1 MDWKRR
7 WQPSFPRRQN
17 GGSGGSQ
24 RDPAGKAWLT
34 KYRYQSLT
42 KGQPRQ
48 PAKRAE
54 RPEPGEVHVFSPPGH
69 LSSILSRSAG
79 AIVRVLTLAAWLVA
93 VAGPVRGMELD
104 LQPLRAT
111 QFALAGDATRV
122 RMVMHFDRE
131 PLARWFLLRSPHRL
145 VIDLPE
151 AAFAV
156 DPDSLKPRGLV
167 REIRYG
173 HLDAG
178 RSRMIVSSKG
188 PFKVEAFDVLK
199 NETSPGYRLVLDI
212 VAAGEREFEQALS
225 LQADK
230 TGSTAAPK
238 GDRLGETAEPGPR
251 KRFTIAIDAGHG
263 GIDGGAAGL
272 TGTVEKDITLA
283 FALELKQALEASGRY
298 ALVMTRD
305 KDEFLRLDDRVRI
318 ARQAEADL
326 FISIHADTIRARGV
340 NGATVYTVSDRA
352 SDEDARALAEREN
365 LADQLAGID
374 VSEENREVADILTDL
389 VRRETHSFSLRFART
404 LVGELSTQIEMIK
417 NPHRSAGF
425 RVLRAPDVP
434 SVLVELGYLSDAG
447 DEKRL
452 NDPDW
457 RKKAIGSIS
466 AAVSAFAGDRAGAG
480 G

>member
-1 MDWKRR
+1 M
-7 WQPSFPRRQN
+7 
-17 GGSGGSQ
+17 
-24 RDPAGKAWLT
+24 
-34 KYRYQSLT
+34 
-42 KGQPRQ
+42 
-48 PAKRAE
+48 
-54 RPEPGEVHVFSPPGH
+54 
-69 LSSILSRSAG
+69 
-79 AIVRVLTLAAWLVA
+79 
-93 VAGPVRGMELD
+93 
-104 LQPLRAT
+104 
-111 QFALAGDATRV
+111 AGDATRV
-122 RMVMHFDRE
+122 RLLVHFDRE
-131 PLARWFLLRSPHRL
+131 PLVRWFLLRAPHRL

-151 AAFAV
+151 AAFV
-156 DPDSLKPRGLV
+156 IEPESLKPRGLV
-167 REIRYG
+167 REVRYG

-178 RSRMIVSSKG
+178 RSRMIVGGKG

-199 NETSPGYRLVLDI
+199 NETSEGYRLVVDI
-212 VAAGEREFEQALS
+212 VVASEQEFEQALL

-238 GDRLGETAEPGPR
+238 NDRLGEPGEAAVP
-251 KRFTIAIDAGHG
+251 KRFTIVLDAGHG

-283 FALELKQALEASGRY
+283 FANELKEKLEQEGRY
-298 ALVMTRD
+298 NIVMTRE
-305 KDEFLRLDDRVRI
+305 KDEFLRLDERVRI
-318 ARQAEADL
+318 ARQAAADL
-326 FISIHADTIRARGV
+326 FISVHADTIRAQGV

-365 LADQLAGID
+365 LADQVAGIA
-374 VSEENREVADILTDL
+374 VSDENRDVADILTDL

-447 DEKRL
+447 DEMRL
-452 NDPDW
+452 KDPEW
-457 RKKAIGSIS
+457 RKKAIGSICG
-466 AAVSAFAGDRAGAG
+466 AIGAFAGDRAGAG

>member
-1 MDWKRR
+1 MSSLQGRFLA
-7 WQPSFPRRQN
+7 FP
-17 GGSGGSQ
+17 GFATG
-24 RDPAGKAWLT
+24 
-34 KYRYQSLT
+34 
-42 KGQPRQ
+42 
-48 PAKRAE
+48 
-54 RPEPGEVHVFSPPGH
+54 
-69 LSSILSRSAG
+69 
-79 AIVRVLTLAAWLVA
+79 LAARFFATLLYLSMLGGLVQA
-93 VAGPVRGMELD
+93 EEQGRD
-104 LQPLRAT
+104 LLRAT
-111 QFALAGDATRV
+111 QFTMAGDATRV
-122 RMVMHFDRE
+122 RMVLHFDRE

-145 VIDLPE
+145 VIDFPE
-151 AAFAV
+151 AAFAI
-156 DPDSLKPRGLV
+156 DPDSLKARGLV

-173 HLDAG
+173 QIDAG
-178 RSRMIVSSKG
+178 RSRMIVGGKG

-199 NETSPGYRLVLDI
+199 NETSPGYRLVVDLT
-212 VAAGEREFEQALS
+212 AAGEKQFEEALL

-238 GDRLGETAEPGPR
+238 SDRLGEPRTSTAP
-251 KRFTIAIDAGHG
+251 KRFTIVLDAGHG

-283 FALELKQALEASGRY
+283 FAFELRQSLDQTGRY
-298 ALVMTRD
+298 ATVMTRE

-326 FISIHADTIRARGV
+326 FISIHADTINARGV

-365 LADQLAGID
+365 LADQVAGIA
-374 VSEENREVADILTDL
+374 VSDENRDVADILTDL
-389 VRRETHSFSLRFART
+389 VRRETHSFSLRFARS
-404 LVGELSTQIEMIK
+404 LVGELSTEIEMIK

-447 DEKRL
+447 DEIRL
-452 NDPDW
+452 KDPEW
-457 RKKAIGSIS
+457 RKKAIGSITS
-466 AAVSAFAGDRAGAG
+466 AIAAFAGDRAGAG